1 MLVDLGTGTGRML
14 ELFAGDY
21 GRGLGFDLN
30 HSMLDYARGKLQAAG
45 LVQANV
51 RHGDLYE
58 VPLADGAASA
68 VIMHQVL
75 HFLAEPA
82 QSIREAARLL
92 APGGKL
98 AIVDFAP
105 HDVEFLRDTFA
116 HERLGFP
123 ASLVTEWLTAAGLRV
138 VKAHD
143 LVPRADAGAGK
154 LTVTLWLAERPGTAK
169 ASVGKAV
176 AGKAAG
182 TEARP
187 QKVEA

>member
-1 MLVDLGTGTGRML
+1 
-14 ELFAGDY
+14 
-21 GRGLGFDLN
+21 
-30 HSMLDYARGKLQAAG
+30 MLDYARGKLQAAG
-45 LVQANV
+45 LTQASV
-51 RHGDLYE
+51 RHGDLYD
-58 VPLADGAASA
+58 VPLADGAANA

-92 APGGKL
+92 GPGGKL
-98 AIVDFAP
+98 AIIDFAP

-123 ASLVTEWLTAAGLRV
+123 KALVAEWLTAAGLDVRT
-138 VKAHD
+138 AHD

-154 LTVTLWLAERPGTAK
+154 LTVTLWLAERPGAAETSAK
-169 ASVGKAV
+169 QSIIAKS
-176 AGKAAG
+176 AG
-182 TEARP
+182 ARLRA